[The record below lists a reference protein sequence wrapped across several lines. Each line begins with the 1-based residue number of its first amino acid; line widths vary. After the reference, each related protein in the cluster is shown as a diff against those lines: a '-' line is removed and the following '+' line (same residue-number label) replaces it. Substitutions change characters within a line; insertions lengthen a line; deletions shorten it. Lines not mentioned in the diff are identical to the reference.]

1 MKQMTLKK
9 IFLCIFV
16 SIFFCCQALSATVKD
31 VRFSNF
37 KTGVV
42 RIVVETDKRVDV
54 DVIALHNPERLAL
67 DFPDTVVSKDVQNK
81 KFGENN
87 LITGVRFGRPRAN
100 VARIVLD
107 LKKEIKAEHFL
118 LPPQLKTGIW
128 RFVADLSIVG
138 PARTGG
144 NVPLMKTNT
153 KSKIKPMYAPT
164 TNQPKAINTPLKSRT
179 PYKKKQHI
187 IMLDP
192 GHGGKDPGAISKN
205 GHYEKDL
212 TFKMGLETRKLLQK
226 AGYKVVMT
234 RDKDVYIS
242 LRGRVK
248 KAHAAKADLFISI
261 HADSSTNRSARGLSI
276 YTLSEN
282 ASDREAAA
290 LAERENKSD
299 ILFEMDLGDV
309 NQDAS
314 KVLID
319 LAQTETI
326 GNSRRYADF
335 VETEMRKTV
344 QTVPQ
349 PNKHAGF
356 AVLKSPSVPAV
367 LLEMGYLSNRKE
379 EAQLQKAS
387 YRQKLAEALV
397 RAVNKYFDEYDKTY
411 QD

>member
-1 MKQMTLKK
+1 M
-9 IFLCIFV
+9 
-16 SIFFCCQALSATVKD
+16 
-31 VRFSNF
+31 
-37 KTGVV
+37 
-42 RIVVETDKRVDV
+42 
-54 DVIALHNPERLAL
+54 
-67 DFPDTVVSKDVQNK
+67 
-81 KFGENN
+81 
-87 LITGVRFGRPRAN
+87 
-100 VARIVLD
+100 
-107 LKKEIKAEHFL
+107 
-118 LPPQLKTGIW
+118 
-128 RFVADLSIVG
+128 
-138 PARTGG
+138 
-144 NVPLMKTNT
+144 
-153 KSKIKPMYAPT
+153 
-164 TNQPKAINTPLKSRT
+164 
-179 PYKKKQHI
+179 
-187 IMLDP
+187 MLDP

-212 TFKMGLETRKLLQK
+212 TLKMAKETRTLLEK

-234 RDKDVYIS
+234 RDRDIYIS

-248 KAHAAKADLFISI
+248 KAHDAKADLFISI
-261 HADSSTNRSARGLSI
+261 HADSSTNSSAKGLSI
-276 YTLSEN
+276 YTLSET

-335 VETEMRKTV
+335 VEKEMRKTV

-349 PNKHAGF
+349 PNRRAGF

-387 YRQKLAEALV
+387 YRKKLGEALV
-397 RAVNKYFDEYDKTY
+397 RAVNKYFDEYDLS
-411 QD
+411 QGE